1 MKSDDPAN
9 SVSPATSLVPAAP
22 AGVPAIANSL
32 ASAAGYALAE
42 KSEATRRAYRS
53 DFDHFTSWCDQ
64 RQVEPL
70 PASIDTVAAY
80 FADLADGGLKAS
92 TIMRRAAAIGYAHR
106 LRGVEPPTNA
116 EPVKAVLRGIRRRIG
131 TAVNRKAPATARLL
145 VSMLKRVP
153 DTITG
158 KRDRALLLIGF
169 AAALRRSEL
178 VALDVSDVE
187 LHERG
192 IIIHIR
198 QSKTDQEGE
207 GQQVAVPT
215 GRKLKPVET
224 LQAWLTAGGIIEGP
238 LFRPIA
244 KGGRI
249 SAERLTDRSVAD
261 IVKRHADAAGLDP
274 QIYSGHSLR
283 AGFVT
288 TALEDGADLLKVMD
302 VTRHK
307 EVKTLKGYDR
317 RAKAFKDHAGQGFL

>member
-1 MKSDDPAN
+1 MKSDDPAK
-9 SVSPATSLVPAAP
+9 SGSPATSLVPVTT

-32 ASAAGYALAE
+32 ASAATYALAE

-80 FADLADGGLKAS
+80 LADLADGGLKAS

-106 LRGVEPPTNA
+106 LRGAEPPTNA

-131 TAVNRKAPATARLL
+131 TAVERKAPATARAL
-145 VSMLKRVP
+145 VAMLKRVS
-153 DTITG
+153 DTLTG
-158 KRDRALLLIGF
+158 KRDRALLVIGF

-178 VALDVSDVE
+178 VALNVSDVE

-215 GRKLKPVET
+215 GRKLKPVDA
-224 LQAWLTAGGIIEGP
+224 LRDWLTAGGITEGA

-244 KGGRI
+244 KGGRV

-261 IVKRHADAAGLDP
+261 IVKRYADAAGLDP
-274 QIYSGHSLR
+274 EIYSGHSLR

-302 VTRHK
+302 VTRHR